1 MIHDYAAF
9 QYSRLKSLLED
20 IDGTSHQ
27 LNSQNKKEKKDA
39 KNSIQDMASEAVRID
54 AHTAYLW
61 FDAQSTPG
69 SQSGSNSR
77 INELTSIL
85 SQQWMNRRHHQHP
98 DQQTGIR
105 TLPDV
110 NRVDLLPPF
119 SFVLSFSFELNKPC
133 LSKDEETYHLLDNP
147 VRKDKGFKTPVIAAS
162 GWKGALRYALWQ
174 QGYPEDDPSVRR
186 LFGNP
191 RECERHEELQAGRL
205 QCFSSHFNRM
215 ADSRGYE
222 VITPHDRES
231 GTVTKGPILMETIRV
246 HENNLADFAVAYIP
260 LFAGSCI
267 YSEIVRDYRVLIN
280 GVHDMMTIYG
290 FGAKTSSGFG
300 VAKNTVHGGRVSL
313 VLPAQASGNKNGQ
326 DLSAGLQSTV
336 VKHHSFCTLAEL
348 CKTGLQLYFDKEET

>member
-20 IDGTSHQ
+20 IDGKSHQ
-27 LNSQNKKEKKDA
+27 LDSQNKKKKKDA
-39 KNSIQDMASEAVRID
+39 KNSIQDMVSEAVGID

-61 FDAQSTPG
+61 FDAQS
-69 SQSGSNSR
+69 QSGNNSR

-105 TLPDV
+105 ILPDV
-110 NRVDLLPPF
+110 NRLDLLPPF

-147 VRKDKGFKTPVIAAS
+147 VRKDKVFKTPVIAAS

-174 QGYPEDDPSVRR
+174 QGYPENDPSVRH

-191 RECERHEELQAGRL
+191 RECEKHAELRAGRL

-215 ADSRGYE
+215 ADSTGYE
-222 VITPHDRES
+222 VITPHDRKT

-260 LFAGSCI
+260 LFPDSNI
-267 YSEIVRDYRVLIN
+267 HSEIVRDYEVLVKGIV
-280 GVHDMMTIYG
+280 GMMTIYG

-300 VAKNTVHGGRVSL
+300 VAKNTVHEGRISL
-313 VLPAQASGNKNGQ
+313 VLPAHASGNRNRQ
-326 DLSAGLQSTV
+326 TPSDELQSTAIE
-336 VKHHSFCTLAEL
+336 HLTFSTLEEL
-348 CKTGLQLYFDKEET
+348 KKTNLQLLFDQEGA